1 MVPPLLVVAV
11 AEDRDRLAERGP
23 DVVEVDPA
31 AITLTITSN
40 APGSGTSISSTWK
53 ASLGSPS
60 RSGRITHAAIF
71 SGNSPGWT
79 SSFDTSAISTANVT
93 PAFVVVDGW
102 IVFKARRRQVA
113 SGDATTTKSSMEASE
128 HPQLPI
134 EPGRT
139 DGTVRV
145 LGDRLAIE
153 DLTIND
159 PEASRVVRERAE
171 AGEEPARTVRR
182 AVEIGTRVL
191 DREDTAIEVDYVRR
205 EFERLARSTARPSRR
220 PTARRSSG
228 SRRLRRALGGDE
240 GPGALGEA
248 LETHSE
254 ELSEQIA
261 QTFGEDREGAVQ
273 AQIKRMLEER
283 DEEFLRRLTADDERN
298 PLGPML
304 STLRTW
310 ARERKEDQ
318 DLRDEKLEQKLD
330 DLLNRAA
337 ELAGLEQSREALE
350 EAEEAGTRK
359 GRSFEERV
367 DRALERIAATR
378 GDASTHTGGEG
389 AEGGGK
395 KGDTLIELG
404 AANGPAA
411 GRIVFEAKDK
421 RLSKND
427 TWRELNEAID
437 ARAASFAVLVVAGED
452 RVPRVGR
459 PWSSTRATS

>member
-1 MVPPLLVVAV
+1 
-11 AEDRDRLAERGP
+11 
-23 DVVEVDPA
+23 
-31 AITLTITSN
+31 
-40 APGSGTSISSTWK
+40 
-53 ASLGSPS
+53 
-60 RSGRITHAAIF
+60 
-71 SGNSPGWT
+71 
-79 SSFDTSAISTANVT
+79 
-93 PAFVVVDGW
+93 
-102 IVFKARRRQVA
+102 
-113 SGDATTTKSSMEASE
+113 MEASE
-128 HPQLPI
+128 HSQLPI

-205 EFERLARSTARPSRR
+205 EFERLARSHSETVEETHREAVERIEE
-220 PTARRSSG
+220 G
-228 SRRLRRALGGDE
+228 LRRALGGDE

-318 DLRDEKLEQKLD
+318 DLRDEKLEKKLD

-337 ELAGLEQSREALE
+337 KLAGLEQSREALE

-452 RVPRVGR
+452 RVPAGRQTLVEYEGNKLIVAVDREEPDGLALEVSYRLAAARVAMAREHDLTVDAAEVRVVAEEAVTCLKQAQAIRSTLTGIKT
-459 PWSSTRATS
+459 SSDKARVSLDEMVEAVRARLERIESLIEVADTEN